1 MSGFMTKLTAIL
13 TALTMLTTGG
23 STIEQLDKMA
33 GSETT
38 SSNGSTVTD
47 TTTAISPVELCEQ
60 ITIGWNLGNT
70 LDATSGSGLN
80 SETSWGNPK
89 ATEEL
94 ILAVKEAGFNAVRI
108 PTTWYNHMD
117 SNYNVDEEWMDRVQE
132 VVDYAYD
139 NEMYVILNVH
149 HENWNFTSYD
159 NQKQAEKITKKLW
172 KQIANRFKDYDYRL
186 IFEGMNEPRM
196 SGTQWEWNGGNQEGW
211 DVVNSFNETFV
222 ETVRATGGNNE
233 KRCLMIPS
241 YAANIGAYDKGFV
254 LPDDDYLIVSIH
266 AYTPYNFAMNTGGG
280 ATDYFDENDSSST
293 AELEWMSKL
302 LYDECI
308 SKGVGVIIG
317 ETGATDKGNLAER
330 IEWAEY
336 FPEVFGQY
344 GIPVFL
350 WDNGAF
356 GTGNEK
362 YGLIDRYSYE
372 WKYPTYI
379 KALVKTAEK
388 AK

>member
-1 MSGFMTKLTAIL
+1 MNGFVTKFTAML
-13 TALTMLTTGG
+13 TALTMLATGG
-23 STIEQLDKMA
+23 TTVEKLDAMND
-33 GSETT
+33 
-38 SSNGSTVTD
+38 SSAPSGDSSSVQV
-47 TTTAISPVELCEQ
+47 AEAVSPIDLCEQ

-70 LDATSGSGLN
+70 LDSTGGNGLS

-89 ATEEL
+89 ATEKL

-117 SNYNVDEEWMDRVQE
+117 SSYNVDAAWMDRVQE

-139 NEMYVILNVH
+139 NGMYVILNVH

-172 KQIANRFKDYDYRL
+172 KQIATRFKDYDYRL

-211 DVVNSFNETFV
+211 DVVNSFNETFI

-233 KRCLMIPS
+233 KRCLMLPS
-241 YAANIGAYDKGFV
+241 YAANIGAFEKGMKI
-254 LPDDDYLIVSIH
+254 PDDDYLIVSIH

-280 ATDYFDENDSSST
+280 ATDKFDKNDGNST
-293 AELEWMSKL
+293 NELKWMSKL
-302 LYDECI
+302 LYDKCI

-317 ETGATDKGNLAER
+317 ECGATDKGNLAER

-336 FPEVFGQY
+336 FPDVFGQY

-362 YGLIDRYSYE
+362 YGLIDRNSCT

-379 KALVKTAEK
+379 KALVKAAEN
-388 AK
+388 A